1 MKKVFALL
9 LFAILALLP
18 AAETTAYLN
27 MEKVFEGYYKTIQ
40 ENLQFE
46 LQKQNFEERLGLLRE
61 EFQTSTREAQKL
73 EKEVRNDLLSQEA
86 RDGAKRKLSMLMERL
101 QLKREELMTFRQEGY
116 QSLQG
121 TRNAV
126 EETLIKD
133 LTEQVKNYSRDK
145 GLTHVYEV
153 SGRSLNRIPVLMV
166 YPEEQEIT
174 EAILQLVNVGHETE
188 LAEAKQKYE
197 EAKARSKK
205 LEEKLSNEGK

>member
-9 LFAILALLP
+9 LLSALSMLP
-18 AAETTAYLN
+18 AADKTAYLN
-27 MEKVFEGYYKTIQ
+27 MEKVFEGYFKTIQ

-46 LQKQNFEERLGLLRE
+46 LQKQNFEERLSLLRE
-61 EFQTSTREAQKL
+61 EFQSSTREAQKL
-73 EKEVRNDLLSQEA
+73 EKEARNDLLSQEA

-121 TRNAV
+121 TRNTV

-153 SGRSLNRIPVLMV
+153 SGRSLNRVPVLMV

-174 EAILQLVNVGHETE
+174 AEVLQLVNVGHETE

-205 LEEKLSNEGK
+205 LEEKLSTEAK